1 MSDSNND
8 TEFFNQCIW
17 QFSDR
22 QISNSFLTFDSF
34 STMSKWGVSP
44 VRLKMS
50 ISQFKSQNI
59 NNIFLNQSDVYQ
71 ILMKIKS
78 FNTELSKIIQEI
90 SQDTNKVINY
100 TIKLKKKIIISIL
113 YRTEYNGPCVRI
125 ILSDRNDNYLD
136 SEKVYLPI
144 FEFVSLLKVL
154 INFRDDYYHISSA
167 VNHSM
172 LLNKVYTVLENL
184 NTKLSGYYSESVDLI
199 KRKSVEYRCNFSN
212 GELSSTTSEIEN
224 EVDIIE
230 DFSLDNIISDQN
242 VPEPGTEKSTDHIT
256 NFFGVLPDEDKDLVK
271 SSIEIVEDKT
281 ESDFNLDLQNQ
292 MSDFIKREAPKVNL
306 GLEDDENPP
315 PEIDEELL
323 AIGDFTETVLKN
335 DILNLEMYITNI
347 VNDDL
352 PFSKFC
358 ELIQN
363 KLGFDPLEDVSNSE
377 KCSIEYL
384 IANYLKHTMKKSLQE
399 QVDFPS
405 NIPPIVFSTMNKSP
419 QIKSLMYDLL
429 IYFIYYTQLR
439 NVLKDKDLNPINNK
453 DFMCYSFK
461 TIASPLAI
469 SLLKEIDE
477 STLLNEISNRL
488 RRYKENKV
496 FDKLNEQIYSNY
508 SFRFD
513 MNENSLKSEASRI
526 YQSMCK
532 YFDKITIPYSFKKFD
547 FIGLRLSYEDFKN
560 NSFDNEQIKKI
571 ISLEFNFRKNGKI
584 KFDEMNYKGFD
595 DIPKPVLSK
604 FDIREQKYD
613 NTNLKRLI
621 KELSGENQ
629 DLQKISL
636 NIAKHI
642 NFSYRDLKDKNID
655 LTQIPVEILRAIFLW
670 DIDRDPKITINYLH
684 YRESVQKCSL
694 TREMIISLLTNI
706 QDSIDID
713 FVNSFIA
720 VRK

>member
-1 MSDSNND
+1 MSDPNND

-17 QFSDR
+17 QFSDK
-22 QISNSFLTFDSF
+22 QISNSFLTFESF

-113 YRTEYNGPCVRI
+113 HRTEYNGPCVRI
-125 ILSDRNDNYLD
+125 ILSDRNENYLD

-144 FEFVSLLKVL
+144 FDFVSLLKVL
-154 INFRDDYYHISSA
+154 INFRDDYYHISAA

-199 KRKSVEYRCNFSN
+199 KRKSVDHMYNISN
-212 GELSSTTSEIEN
+212 GDSSSTAEAETTI
-224 EVDIIE
+224 DIIE
-230 DFSLDNIISDQN
+230 DFSLDDIVSEIK
-242 VPEPGTEKSTDHIT
+242 KSTDHIT
-256 NFFGVLPDEDKDLVK
+256 NFFGILPDEDKDLVE
-271 SSIEIVEDKT
+271 STT
-281 ESDFNLDLQNQ
+281 ESIKDKVEPDFNLDLQNQ

-315 PEIDEELL
+315 PEIDEDLL

-363 KLGFDPLEDVSNSE
+363 KLGFDPLEGVSNSE
-377 KCSIEYL
+377 NRSVEYL

-477 STLLNEISNRL
+477 STLLNEIGNRL

-496 FDKLNEQIYSNY
+496 FDKLNDQIYSNY
-508 SFRFD
+508 SFRFNMD
-513 MNENSLKSEASRI
+513 ENSLKTEASRI

-584 KFDEMNYKGFD
+584 KFDEMNHKGFD
-595 DIPKPVLSK
+595 DIPKSVLSK
-604 FDIREQKYD
+604 FDIKEQKYD

-636 NIAKHI
+636 GIVDHI
-642 NFSYRDLKDKNID
+642 NFSYRDLKDKHID

-670 DIDRDPKITINYLH
+670 DIDRDPKISINYLH

-694 TREMIISLLTNI
+694 TREMIISLLSNI

-720 VRK
+720 VRN